1 MGSLRRGGRVPGDRL
16 AGGLRRHRAAVGGG
30 GSAGAALQPAL
41 LAAAAETG
49 GEGGGGSRRP
59 CQERSPP
66 ARPPRAPPAL
76 PPVLSLCLTSP
87 HNSTPP
93 HTLPPAAAAC
103 RPGSSRWPL
112 IPFRPF
118 PCRGTAASVGPSRA
132 GGIPPRS
139 AAPPTFP
146 AMLGSAA
153 AFRRPTPPGSPSP
166 GSETRSKEG
175 ESSGGSNPLAPG
187 PAMPATLP
195 PPRLPEEDVPLRALS
210 ALEAIGEPR
219 APPRGGGGGRVG
231 HGPPAPQE
239 EPAGGREGGRP
250 GRLFP
255 LFSLR
260 WSRSDPQYL
269 EKVFEDVQEGGREG
283 EFSAEKLNLPY
294 SSGRVWDLSLLTAP
308 QGTDMIFRTT
318 LQLPKIPS
326 SLPGCLPGCTA
337 RLLQKGEIGRAP
349 SSRTSRAGREAAPP
363 SPPPPP
369 PPQLLGAHR
378 RGEGDG
384 TPCRCKGRTCK
395 RGRREI
401 AENDFNE

>member
-1 MGSLRRGGRVPGDRL
+1 
-16 AGGLRRHRAAVGGG
+16 
-30 GSAGAALQPAL
+30 
-41 LAAAAETG
+41 
-49 GEGGGGSRRP
+49 
-59 CQERSPP
+59 
-66 ARPPRAPPAL
+66 
-76 PPVLSLCLTSP
+76 
-87 HNSTPP
+87 
-93 HTLPPAAAAC
+93 
-103 RPGSSRWPL
+103 
-112 IPFRPF
+112 
-118 PCRGTAASVGPSRA
+118 
-132 GGIPPRS
+132 
-139 AAPPTFP
+139 
-146 AMLGSAA
+146 MLGSAA
-153 AFRRPTPPGSPSP
+153 AFHRPTPPRLTLP
-166 GSETRSKEG
+166 GQRDAVQGRG
-175 ESSGGSNPLAPG
+175 ELRRFHPLVPG

-195 PPRLPEEDVPLRALS
+195 PPRLPEEDVPLRAPS

-219 APPRGGGGGRVG
+219 AAPRGGRGGRVR

-369 PPQLLGAHR
+369 PPSYWEHTAGARAMARPAGAKVVHVSAGAVR
-378 RGEGDG
+378 SPRMTLMNNFRDSYGFG
-384 TPCRCKGRTCK
+384 
-395 RGRREI
+395 
-401 AENDFNE
+401 